1 MVKQFPILGRYEP
14 LQPPLPFSN
23 TSTRDTTT
31 CPSIEVHVRNHRE
44 APLAT
49 TSRPGAQPPTG
60 QPLGIHTPR
69 PQRKSCKAPLTP
81 LLPPLPSSCPLSA
94 HRPST
99 SAGPGP
105 VCSHGKAAQGSS
117 ARMVCNPG
125 IPSGHP
131 EPTLTLHCSLK
142 SPHPRVP
149 AAAGGARAGWG
160 WRGGRRCRGTQAGCL
175 AYSAPPTRAPRQ
187 MELASAMGD
196 SLVFPAP

>member
-1 MVKQFPILGRYEP
+1 MSHSSLLSPFKYLDQGHDHLSVHRSART
-14 LQPPLPFSN
+14 QPQRGPAGHN
-23 TSTRDTTT
+23 EQAR
-31 CPSIEVHVRNHRE
+31 CPAS
-44 APLAT
+44 
-49 TSRPGAQPPTG
+49 
-60 QPLGIHTPR
+60 PLGSPWVSTGPGPR
-69 PQRKSCKAPLTP
+69 GRAARLRSHPSS
-81 LLPPLPSSCPLSA
+81 PPLPSSCPLSA
-94 HRPST
+94 HSRPST